1 MPTTHSVKGAHVC
14 YVEVMSIYTIAY
26 VKDDVLET
34 DVRSTS
40 GYKWSSWIHCGSFC
54 LGWSQFSYDM
64 A

>member
-1 MPTTHSVKGAHVC
+1 MPTTRSVKGAHVC

-40 GYKWSSWIHCGSFC
+40 GYK
-54 LGWSQFSYDM
+54 
-64 A
+64 